1 MNLKNINIDK
11 TKHATMALYFVG
23 GFGAA
28 SWAPL
33 VPILKVRLAI
43 GEDVLGMLLLCIGI
57 GSLLTMP
64 LSGAAAMR
72 FGCRRVLAF
81 AGAAYALLLL
91 ALANVPSFTLAVPA
105 LLMFGA
111 IMGCIDVVVNIEA
124 VILEKAAGRRLMSSM
139 HALWSVG
146 GFAGAGLFG
155 LWTGT
160 FELTPVISTFIAT
173 AIMIALTAVFW
184 RNLLPYGGA
193 SGGSLIAIPRGIVT
207 FIGIIALVSFLVE
220 GAIMDWSGVFLTT
233 TRDLPMSLAG
243 SGFTIFSLA
252 MLLMRLV
259 GDKIIERLG
268 QRRVIIGGTTL
279 SLIGFMLIIFA
290 EAMMPLYIGFFL
302 IGVGMANVVP
312 VFFSMLGRQ
321 NVMPVS
327 MAVPAVSTLGY
338 LGILMGPATI
348 GFIAHATSLY
358 ISFMMLSALVALQL
372 VIEWIVMKKMA

>member
-81 AGAAYALLLL
+81 AGAAYAILLL
-91 ALANVPSFTLAVPA
+91 ALANLPSFTLAVPA

-279 SLIGFMLIIFA
+279 ALIGFMLIIFA
-290 EAMMPLYIGFFL
+290 EDMMPLYVGFFL

>member
-91 ALANVPSFTLAVPA
+91 TLANLPSFTLAVPA

-279 SLIGFMLIIFA
+279 ALIGFMLIIFA
-290 EAMMPLYIGFFL
+290 EDMMPLYVGFFL

>member
-11 TKHATMALYFVG
+11 TKHATMAVYFIG

-91 ALANVPSFTLAVPA
+91 ALANLPSFTLAVPA
-105 LLMFGA
+105 LLIFGA

-160 FELTPVISTFIAT
+160 FGLTPVISTFIAT
-173 AIMIALTAVFW
+173 AIMVALTAIFW
-184 RNLLPYGGA
+184 RNLLPYGGS
-193 SGGSLIAIPRGIVT
+193 SGGSLIAIPHGIVT

-279 SLIGFMLIIFA
+279 ALIGFMLIIFA
-290 EAMMPLYIGFFL
+290 EDMMPLYVGFFL